1 MEFSHIYRIRFT
13 QSVASSPVFPMKAGV
28 FCFITEVLMNKVL
41 AAPLASV
48 SKKVS
53 RRHFSCY
60 SLLLIGAILF
70 TCLVSPALGQTE
82 TQYLTV
88 VINTLTQPDLG
99 ITASLSLIDL
109 DEPNERRAVDN
120 EIVRIGTEPIKRR
133 RAVGL
138 SIRGHLAYIPS
149 FNLPDFNTPS
159 SSDNILI
166 INLEQRDIVGEIP
179 IQAGATPQQIAIIDE
194 NKMYVTCAEAHEV
207 HVIDIDNRNVTKSLA
222 GFFNKPAGI
231 TLLNGK
237 AYVTNQ
243 AWEYDPVERKTTY
256 YDSGVTV
263 IDTETDIV
271 LKSIPVPTNAGEI
284 LNDGESTVIVKTTGN
299 YNDIL
304 GNLVLIDANTD
315 EIVETV
321 KLKLTPGSFALNSEK
336 QLFIQG
342 SWQNPGLLIYDIVA
356 RDWIRDKDN
365 TLANFSNDAD
375 ASISGGLTFAPDG
388 NLYITQPDWSGS
400 GQDFVRVMDV
410 ADASLLRT
418 YRVRPGGS
426 ILGFATI
433 IPRREDINDD
443 GFVNMK
449 DMIIAGRFLGDEGAG
464 ILADVNGDE
473 VVNILDLVLIGHG
486 L

>member
-1 MEFSHIYRIRFT
+1 
-13 QSVASSPVFPMKAGV
+13 
-28 FCFITEVLMNKVL
+28 MNKVL
-41 AAPLASV
+41 ATPLASV

-82 TQYLTV
+82 AQNLTV
-88 VINTLTQPDLG
+88 VINVLTQPDLG

-109 DEPNERRAVDN
+109 AEPNERRAVDN
-120 EIVRIGTEPIKRR
+120 ETVRIGTEPINRR

-149 FNLPDFNTPS
+149 FNLPITGAAS
-159 SSDNILI
+159 SGDNILI
-166 INLEQRDIVGEIP
+166 VNLEQRDIVGEIP

-194 NKMYVTCAEAHEV
+194 NKMYVTCAETHEV

-222 GFFNKPAGI
+222 GFFNKPTGI
-231 TLLNGK
+231 TRLNGK

-243 AWEYDPVERKTTY
+243 AWEYDPVERETSY
-256 YDSGVTV
+256 YDSSVTV

-271 LKSIPVPTNAGEI
+271 LKSIPVPINAGGI
-284 LNDGESTVIVKTTGN
+284 LNDGESTIIVKTTGN

-315 EIVETV
+315 EVMETV

-375 ASISGGLTFAPDG
+375 ASISGGLTFAPGG
-388 NLYITQPDWSGS
+388 NLYITQPDWSGG

-418 YRVRPGGS
+418 YRVGTGGS